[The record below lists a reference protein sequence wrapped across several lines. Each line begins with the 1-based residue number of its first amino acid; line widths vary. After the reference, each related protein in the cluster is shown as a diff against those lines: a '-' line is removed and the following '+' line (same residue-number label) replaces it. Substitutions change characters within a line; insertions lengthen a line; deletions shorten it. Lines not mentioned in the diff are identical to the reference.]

1 MTAQYKGLGKLCLHR
16 GVDLTSS
23 VMVAAAFAYDHHAI
37 HGVRLVTTDPLP
49 GGCSVEIVLS
59 PDAAAGLAA
68 QLHSLA
74 HAARFKEMHA
84 PAAAA
89 QGPPLRLMTA

>member
-1 MTAQYKGLGKLCLHR
+1 MIAQYKGLGKLCLHR
-16 GVDLTSS
+16 GMDLTSS
-23 VMVAAAFAYDHHAI
+23 VMVTAAFAYDDRAM

-84 PAAAA
+84 SAAA
-89 QGPPLRLMTA
+89 GPGAPLRLMTA